1 MQRANPKL
9 DLLRW
14 NVRAEGPFLEPDV
27 ELGPYPDRITDA
39 LDKWAARAPD
49 RTFLA
54 ERSAQGEWIRASFA
68 WFRRRALGVAHW
80 LRKQPGVSAERPVAI
95 LSDNSIPHAILGV
108 AAMYAGIP
116 YAPVAPAY
124 VLQSRDYRKLHQV
137 IAQLTPGLIF
147 AHGNKDAFRRALPG
161 HEIVSELPDL
171 ESEETLPPVA
181 SDAIAKILFT
191 SGSTGVPKG
200 VITTHRMLA
209 SNQEMLRRLFPFFQ
223 DNDGADL
230 VLCDWLPWNHTFGGS
245 HNFGIALYNGGAL
258 YIDRGK
264 PVAGALFEE
273 TVRNIREIAPAVCF
287 NVPKGFEMLAARVR
301 DDTELRERFF
311 SRLRMMFYAG
321 AGLSQ
326 HVWDELDRLAVE
338 TTGSRV
344 PMVTGLGATE
354 TAPMAICATP
364 PHNAGAGFIG
374 LPVPGVKLKLWP
386 VNGKLEVRV
395 KGPNVTPGF
404 WRNPEATAAA
414 FDEDGYYCMGDAA
427 RFVDPGD
434 PNRGLIFDGR
444 IAEDFK
450 LATGTW
456 VSVGPLKTGLILHF
470 APYLRDAVLAGHD
483 RDDVT
488 ALLLPDPDHYAKLA
502 DPQAVFQKLL
512 SSFARQSTGSSNRVA
527 RALVLQDPPSL
538 DAGEI
543 TDKGSLNSAAVLR
556 RRAQDVER
564 LYEDPPGSGILA
576 IEPG

>member
-1 MQRANPKL
+1 VQRANVQL

-14 NVRAEGPFLEPDV
+14 NVRADGPFLEPDLD
-27 ELGPYPDRITDA
+27 LGPYPERITDA
-39 LDKWAARAPD
+39 LNDWATRAPH
-49 RTFLA
+49 RTLLA
-54 ERSAQGEWIRASFA
+54 ERSPQGEWIRVSYAQ
-68 WFRRRALGVAHW
+68 FRRRALGVAQW
-80 LRKQPGVSAERPVAI
+80 LREQSGISSERPIAI
-95 LSDNSIPHAILGV
+95 LSGNSIPHAILAVG
-108 AAMYAGIP
+108 AMYAGIP

-124 VLQSRDYRKLHQV
+124 ALQSRDYRKLHQV
-137 IAQLTPGLIF
+137 IELLTPGLIF
-147 AHGNKDAFRRALPG
+147 AHGNTDAFGRALPD
-161 HEIVSELPDL
+161 HAILTELPDR
-171 ESEETLPPVA
+171 ESDEVPPQPGP
-181 SDAIAKILFT
+181 DAIAKILFT

-209 SNQEMLRRLFPFFQ
+209 SNQEMLRSLFPFFR

-230 VLCDWLPWNHTFGGS
+230 ILCDWLPWNHTFGGS
-245 HNFGIALYNGGAL
+245 HNFGIAIYNGGAL
-258 YIDRGK
+258 YIDNGK
-264 PVAGALFEE
+264 PVAGPLFEE
-273 TVRNIREIAPAVCF
+273 TVRNIREIAPAACF
-287 NVPKGFEMLAARVR
+287 NVPKGFEMLAARMR
-301 DDTELRERFF
+301 EDSELRERFF

-338 TTGSRV
+338 TTGSHV

-404 WRNPEATAAA
+404 WRNPEATALA

-427 RFVDPGD
+427 RFVDPAD
-434 PNRGLIFDGR
+434 PNLGLIFDGR

-456 VSVGPLKTGLILHF
+456 VSVGPLKTALILHF
-470 APYLRDAVLAGHD
+470 APYVRDAVIAGHD

-488 ALLLPDPDHYAKLA
+488 ALLFPDPEHYSKLA
-502 DPQAVFQKLL
+502 DPQTVFQELL
-512 SSFARQSTGSSNRVA
+512 SSFARHSTGSSNRVA

-556 RRAQDVER
+556 RRGLDVDR

-576 IEPG
+576 IKPA